1 MSGPPVPDKLGIL
14 LRVGF
19 FVVIGWIAMA
29 FIPILLLPLTGLLA
43 ASALSVFAAAA
54 LANAIVVR
62 VYERGRLSDLGLGW
76 TPCSGREFFTGFGL
90 GAGGALVIV
99 AVPLA
104 LGLAKFT
111 TAEGPQV
118 TPEHRWA
125 ALAFVSITL
134 LFGAA
139 GEEMLFHGYAFQ
151 LLIRSMGSFATIL
164 PAGVLFGLAHAGNQ
178 NATALGLFNTMIWG
192 VLLGFAY
199 ARTGALWMPIG
210 LHFGWNAILPLF
222 GVNLSG
228 FTMGVTGYSLT
239 WRVGAGQA
247 WARQFTWWSGGDYGP
262 EGGVA
267 ATLVA
272 AAVFVLVFRLVPERL
287 APEKSEESV
296 SGDAV
301 A

>member
-1 MSGPPVPDKLGIL
+1 MNDATPAPAAPIPDKLGIL

-19 FVVIGWIAMA
+19 FIAIGWIGMA
-29 FIPILLLPLTGLLA
+29 FIPVLLLPVTGLLA

-76 TPCSGREFFTGFGL
+76 TPESGRQFYLGL
-90 GAGGALVIV
+90 GLGGGAALVIV
-99 AVPLA
+99 AVPLG
-104 LGLAKFT
+104 LGLARFT
-111 TAEGPQV
+111 PAPGV
-118 TPEHRWA
+118 EHPWA
-125 ALAFVSITL
+125 ALAFVSVTL

-164 PAGVLFGLAHAGNQ
+164 PAGVLFGLAHAGNE
-178 NATALGLFNTMIWG
+178 NATALGIFNTMIWG
-192 VLLGFAY
+192 VLLGVAY
-199 ARTGALWMPIG
+199 ARTAALWMPIG
-210 LHFGWNAILPLF
+210 LHFGWNVVLPLF

-239 WRVGAGQA
+239 WRVGAGGA
-247 WARQFTWWSGGDYGP
+247 WAQQFTWWSGGNYGP
-262 EGGVA
+262 EGGLA

-272 AAVFVLVFRLVPERL
+272 VAVLVLVLKL
-287 APEKSEESV
+287 APDKSAIEV
-296 SGDAV
+296 
-301 A
+301 

>member
-1 MSGPPVPDKLGIL
+1 MTGASVPHNAPDKLGL
-14 LRVGF
+14 VLRVGF
-19 FVVIGWIAMA
+19 FVVIGWIGMA
-29 FIPILLLPLTGLLA
+29 FIPVLLLPVTGLLA

-54 LANAIVVR
+54 IANAIVVR

-76 TPCSGREFFTGFGL
+76 SPSSGRQFFTGAGL

-99 AVPLA
+99 AAPLA
-104 LGLAKFT
+104 LGLARFT
-111 TAEGPQV
+111 PAPGV
-118 TPEHRWA
+118 EHRWA

-151 LLIRSMGSFATIL
+151 LLIRSLGSFATIL

-178 NATALGLFNTMIWG
+178 NATAVGVFNTMIWG

-199 ARTGALWMPIG
+199 LRTQALWMPIG

-239 WRVGAGQA
+239 WRVGAGEA

-272 AAVFVLVFRLVPERL
+272 AAVFVFVLRRAPER
-287 APEKSEESV
+287 SEGRE
-296 SGDAV
+296 A
-301 A
+301 

>member
-1 MSGPPVPDKLGIL
+1 MITGLTAPPAPDKLGIL

-19 FVVIGWIAMA
+19 FVVIGWIGMV
-29 FIPILLLPLTGLLA
+29 FIPVLLLPVTGLLA
-43 ASALSVFAAAA
+43 AAALSVFAAAA
-54 LANAIVVR
+54 IANAIVVR

-76 TPCSGREFFTGFGL
+76 TPASGRQFFTGFGL

-104 LGLAKFT
+104 VGLARFT
-111 TAEGPQV
+111 PAPGV
-118 TPEHRWA
+118 AHRWA

-139 GEEMLFHGYAFQ
+139 GEGKMFLGYEFQ
-151 LLIRSMGSFATIL
+151 LLIRSMGPFATIL
-164 PAGVLFGLAHAGNQ
+164 PAGVLFGLAHAGNE
-178 NATALGLFNTMIWG
+178 NATAVGVFNTMIWG

-199 ARTGALWMPIG
+199 FRTQALWMPIG
-210 LHFGWNAILPLF
+210 LHFGWNAMLPLF

-239 WRVGAGQA
+239 WRVGAGEA

-272 AAVFVLVFRLVPERL
+272 AAVFLLVLRL
-287 APEKSEESV
+287 APVKLGSEV
-296 SGDAV
+296 
-301 A
+301 